1 MAAAPRPLARRSLPR
16 PALLFAFALA
26 GVGTTL
32 LGPLLPWLAHRLRL
46 GDPQLGAFF
55 TAQFAASI
63 LGVLLCGVLLPRGR
77 FRAATVAGLVLL
89 GGGMAAVTAA
99 HYAGVL
105 AAVAVYGLGLGLIVP
120 AGNLLAAQLAA
131 PDSAAALNLLNFAW
145 AGGAVASPGLV
156 ALALR
161 AARPGEIF
169 HAFAAVAALAAV
181 IWLADGTLAAR
192 PRDEDP
198 PTGSGP
204 AAKRAAWLLLAALFF
219 LYVGSETAMGGW
231 IATLAR
237 RAGLAGRAWLLP
249 AALFWA
255 GLLAGRALAPLLLR
269 RISSAALARGALLLA
284 VAGIVALVALPS
296 GAAAL
301 LATHVFAPLFD
312 LTAVLCGLGFSV
324 VFPTLVSLL
333 SPASAAAAPPGAP
346 APLLFV
352 PAALGGAALPW
363 LVGVLSHHAGG
374 LRAALLLPLAAMTA
388 ILFLMPRGG
397 LAKR

>member
-1 MAAAPRPLARRSLPR
+1 MAAAPRPIGRRSLPR

-105 AAVAVYGLGLGLIVP
+105 AAVAVYGLGLGMIVP

-192 PRDEDP
+192 PSGEAP
-198 PTGSGP
+198 PAAAGP
-204 AAKRAAWLLLAALFF
+204 AATRPAWLLLAALFF

-231 IATLAR
+231 IATLVH
-237 RAGLAGRAWLLP
+237 RAGVAGRAWLLP

-255 GLLAGRALAPLLLR
+255 GLLAGRALAPWPLR
-269 RISSAALARGALLLA
+269 RIAATALARGAAVLA
-284 VAGIVALVALPS
+284 VGGIAVLLALPS
-296 GAAAL
+296 AAAAL
-301 LATHVFAPLFD
+301 LRAHALAPLFD
-312 LTAVLCGLGFSV
+312 LTAALCGLGFSV
-324 VFPTLVSLL
+324 VFPVLVSLL
-333 SPASAAAAPPGAP
+333 SPAGAGAPPPAAT

-352 PAALGGAALPW
+352 PATLGGASLPW
-363 LVGVLSHHAGG
+363 LVGILSRHGG
-374 LRAALLLPLAAMTA
+374 LRAALLLPLAGMLA
-388 ILFLMPRGG
+388 IALLLPA
-397 LAKR
+397 AKRRG